1 MLHTANNNKDVFRGH
16 GHTKTRVKTTIVDV
30 ALPWKSSALITLNER
45 DHCVLQRFTFEEF
58 HDFYFKRGIQEQI
71 LQVWILKCSHICF
84 TKCVYCTEDGRS
96 TSVFSLYWQLSQGWM
111 ADFPDSRLM
120 IYRVVIK
127 SSHGLSVFHLLC
139 LNHWKEPVY
148 SWNSLGK
155 WVLEYVAFN
164 S

>member
-58 HDFYFKRGIQEQI
+58 HDFYFKRGIQEPI
-71 LQVWILKCSHICF
+71 LKVWILKCSHICF

-96 TSVFSLYWQLSQGWM
+96 TSVFLLYWQLSQGWM
-111 ADFPDSRLM
+111 ADFPAFIASKSFDLWNHHIPQMKWHNLWHILM
-120 IYRVVIK
+120 NKNI
-127 SSHGLSVFHLLC
+127 
-139 LNHWKEPVY
+139 P
-148 SWNSLGK
+148 
-155 WVLEYVAFN
+155 
-164 S
+164 